1 MSKIGIDAI
10 SFYVPSIYLSIE
22 ELSKNRNL
30 NYEKLINGLGLEKMA
45 IADSNEDPSSF
56 AANALIDLFEKN
68 SLNPLEIGRIYMGTE
83 SALDA
88 SKPSST
94 YATDIV
100 EKSLAKKFGERSL
113 KNCDITDM
121 TFACIGGV
129 DALQNT
135 MDWISRN
142 PGKKAIVVT
151 SDLSKYELN
160 STGEYTQGAGAIAM
174 LISENPSI
182 ISIDNHWG
190 IATKSENDFF
200 KPRRT
205 FNKKSLIKEIIAK
218 LKLNISEEDFE
229 NNLSNSE
236 FWNNDSEIIE
246 VFKDEPIFNGQFSN
260 SCYINRMQ
268 EAFTHFQEQ
277 KKTDFLNNWNHL
289 IFHLPYA
296 FHGRRMIFNNWLE
309 WMKNDKKFEDL
320 TKEIGPEKDPEFN
333 KKSYKSSLYKD
344 YVANK
349 VSPGE
354 KASSSIGNMY
364 SASIFMSLLSMLNFH
379 FENKNQ
385 IAGEKV
391 GFIGYGSGSK
401 AKIFQGIIQDKWAD
415 KIKTSKLFEFLKT
428 RKEISFSMYERL
440 HQNKEVSPLTNH
452 SARFS
457 HTDKEPNSKGYRYY
471 KIQ

>member
-1 MSKIGIDAI
+1 MNKIGIDAI
-10 SFYVPSIYLSIE
+10 SYYVPSIYLSIE

-30 NYEKLINGLGLEKMA
+30 NYAKLRNGLGLEKMA

-68 SLNPLEIGRIYMGTE
+68 SLNPQDIGRIYMGTE

-88 SKPSST
+88 SKPSAT
-94 YATDIV
+94 YATEMV
-100 EKSLAKKFGERSL
+100 ERFLTKKFGERSL
-113 KNCDITDM
+113 KNCDVTDM

-160 STGEYTQGAGAIAM
+160 STGEYTQGAGAVAL

-205 FNKKSLIKEIIAK
+205 INKKSLIKEIIAK
-218 LKLNISEEDFE
+218 LELDISEKDFE
-229 NNLSNSE
+229 TNLSNSE
-236 FWNNDSEIIE
+236 FWDNDSEIIE
-246 VFKDEPIFNGQFSN
+246 VFKDEPIFDGQFSN
-260 SCYINRMQ
+260 SCYIDRMQ
-268 EAFTHFQEQ
+268 EAFIHFQKQ
-277 KKTDFLNNWNHL
+277 KKIDFLNDWDHL

-309 WMKNDKKFEDL
+309 WIKNDSKFEDL
-320 TKEIGPEKDPEFN
+320 IKEIGSENDPDFN

-344 YVANK
+344 YVAYK

-364 SASIFMSLLSMLNFH
+364 SASVFMSLLSMLNYH
-379 FENKNQ
+379 FENKNK

-391 GFIGYGSGSK
+391 GFISYGSGSK
-401 AKIFQGIIQDKWAD
+401 AKVFHGIIQDKWAD

-428 RKEISFSMYERL
+428 RKEISFSMYESL

-452 SARFS
+452 NARFS
-457 HTDKEPNSKGYRYY
+457 HTDQEPNSKGYRYY
-471 KIQ
+471 KI

>member
-30 NYEKLINGLGLEKMA
+30 NYEKLRNGLGLEKMA

-68 SLNPLEIGRIYMGTE
+68 GLNPLDIGRIYMGTE

-160 STGEYTQGAGAIAM
+160 STGEYTQGAGAVAL

-218 LKLNISEEDFE
+218 LELDISEKDFE
-229 NNLSNSE
+229 TNLSNSE
-236 FWNNDSEIIE
+236 FWDNDSEIIE
-246 VFKDEPIFNGQFSN
+246 VFKDEPIFDGQFSN

-268 EAFTHFQEQ
+268 EAFIHFQKQ
-277 KKTDFLNNWNHL
+277 KKIDFLNDWDHL

-309 WMKNDKKFEDL
+309 WIKNDSKFEDL
-320 TKEIGPEKDPEFN
+320 INEIGSENDPEFN

-349 VSPGE
+349 VLPGE

-379 FENKNQ
+379 FKNKNQ

-457 HTDKEPNSKGYRYY
+457 HTDQEPNSKGYRYY

>member
-30 NYEKLINGLGLEKMA
+30 NYEKLRNGLGLEKMA

-68 SLNPLEIGRIYMGTE
+68 SLNPLDIGRIYMGTE

-320 TKEIGPEKDPEFN
+320 IKEIGPEKDPEFN

-428 RKEISFSMYERL
+428 RKEISFSMYEKL

-457 HTDKEPNSKGYRYY
+457 HTDQEPNSKGYRYY

>member
-30 NYEKLINGLGLEKMA
+30 NYEKLRNGLGLEKMA

-68 SLNPLEIGRIYMGTE
+68 SLNPLDIGRIYMGTE

-320 TKEIGPEKDPEFN
+320 IKEIGPEKDPEFN

-349 VSPGE
+349 VLPGE

-428 RKEISFSMYERL
+428 RKEISFSMYEKL

-457 HTDKEPNSKGYRYY
+457 HTDQEPNSKGYRYY

>member
-1 MSKIGIDAI
+1 MCIRDS
-10 SFYVPSIYLSIE
+10 
-22 ELSKNRNL
+22 SKNRNL
-30 NYEKLINGLGLEKMA
+30 NYAKLRNGLGLEKMA

-68 SLNPLEIGRIYMGTE
+68 NLDPQDIGRIYMGTE

-88 SKPSST
+88 SKPSAT
-94 YATDIV
+94 YATDMV
-100 EKSLAKKFGERSL
+100 ERSLAKKFGERSL
-113 KNCDITDM
+113 KNCDVTDM

-160 STGEYTQGAGAIAM
+160 STGEYTQGAGAVAL

-218 LKLNISEEDFE
+218 LELDISEKDFE
-229 NNLSNSE
+229 TNLSNSE
-236 FWNNDSEIIE
+236 FWDNDSEIIE
-246 VFKDEPIFNGQFSN
+246 VFKDEPIFDGQFSN

-268 EAFTHFQEQ
+268 EAFIHFQKQ
-277 KKTDFLNNWNHL
+277 KKIDFLNDWDHL

-309 WMKNDKKFEDL
+309 WIKNDSKFEDL
-320 TKEIGPEKDPEFN
+320 INEIGSENDPEFN

-364 SASIFMSLLSMLNFH
+364 SASVFMSLLSMLNYH
-379 FENKNQ
+379 FENKNK

-391 GFIGYGSGSK
+391 GFISYGSGSK
-401 AKIFQGIIQDKWAD
+401 AKVFHGIIQDKWVD

-428 RKEISFSMYERL
+428 RKEISFSMYEKL

-457 HTDKEPNSKGYRYY
+457 HTDQEPNSKGYRYY

>member
-30 NYEKLINGLGLEKMA
+30 NYEKLRNGLGLEKMA

-68 SLNPLEIGRIYMGTE
+68 SLNPLDIGRIYMGTE

-320 TKEIGPEKDPEFN
+320 IKEIGPEKDPEFN

-415 KIKTSKLFEFLKT
+415 KIKTSKLFEFLKN
-428 RKEISFSMYERL
+428 RKEISFSMYESL

-452 SARFS
+452 NARFS
-457 HTDKEPNSKGYRYY
+457 HTDQEPNSKGYRYY
-471 KIQ
+471 KI

>member
-1 MSKIGIDAI
+1 M
-10 SFYVPSIYLSIE
+10 
-22 ELSKNRNL
+22 
-30 NYEKLINGLGLEKMA
+30 
-45 IADSNEDPSSF
+45 
-56 AANALIDLFEKN
+56 
-68 SLNPLEIGRIYMGTE
+68 
-83 SALDA
+83 
-88 SKPSST
+88 
-94 YATDIV
+94 V
-100 EKSLAKKFGERSL
+100 ERFLAKKFGERSL
-113 KNCDITDM
+113 KNCDVTDM

-160 STGEYTQGAGAIAM
+160 STGEYTQGAGAVAL

-218 LKLNISEEDFE
+218 LELDISEKDFE
-229 NNLSNSE
+229 SNLSNSE
-236 FWNNDSEIIE
+236 FWDNNSEIIE
-246 VFKDEPIFNGQFSN
+246 VFKDEPIFDGQFSN
-260 SCYINRMQ
+260 SCYINRMK
-268 EAFTHFQEQ
+268 EAFIHFQKQ
-277 KKTDFLNNWNHL
+277 KKIDFLNDWDHL

-309 WMKNDKKFEDL
+309 WIKNDSKFEDL
-320 TKEIGPEKDPEFN
+320 IKEIGSENDPDFN

-364 SASIFMSLLSMLNFH
+364 SASVFMSLLSMLNYH
-379 FENKNQ
+379 FENKNK

-391 GFIGYGSGSK
+391 GFISYGSGSK
-401 AKIFQGIIQDKWAD
+401 AKVFHGIIQDKWAD

-428 RKEISFSMYERL
+428 RKEISFSMYESL

-452 SARFS
+452 NARFS
-457 HTDKEPNSKGYRYY
+457 HTDQEPNSKGYRYY
-471 KIQ
+471 KI

>member
-1 MSKIGIDAI
+1 MNRIGIDAI
-10 SFYVPSIYLSIE
+10 SYYVPSIYLSIE

-30 NYEKLINGLGLEKMA
+30 NYAKLRNGLGLEKMA

-68 SLNPLEIGRIYMGTE
+68 NLDPQDIGRIYMGTE

-88 SKPSST
+88 SKPSAT
-94 YATDIV
+94 YATDMV
-100 EKSLAKKFGERSL
+100 ERFLAKKFGERSL
-113 KNCDITDM
+113 KNCDVTDM

-129 DALQNT
+129 DALQNS

-160 STGEYTQGAGAIAM
+160 STGEYTQGAGAVAL

-218 LKLNISEEDFE
+218 LELDISEKDFE
-229 NNLSNSE
+229 TNLSNSE
-236 FWNNDSEIIE
+236 FWDNDSEIIE
-246 VFKDEPIFNGQFSN
+246 VFKDEPIFDGQFSN

-268 EAFTHFQEQ
+268 EAFIHFQKQ
-277 KKTDFLNNWNHL
+277 KKIDFLNDWDHL

-309 WMKNDKKFEDL
+309 WIKNDSKFEDL
-320 TKEIGPEKDPEFN
+320 INEIGSENDPEFN

-364 SASIFMSLLSMLNFH
+364 SASVFMSLLSMLNYH
-379 FENKNQ
+379 FENKNK

-391 GFIGYGSGSK
+391 GFISYGSGSK
-401 AKIFQGIIQDKWAD
+401 AKVFHGIIQDKWAD
-415 KIKTSKLFEFLKT
+415 KIKTSKLFEFLKN
-428 RKEISFSMYERL
+428 RKEISFSMYESL

-452 SARFS
+452 NARFS
-457 HTDKEPNSKGYRYY
+457 HTDQEPNSKGYRYY
-471 KIQ
+471 KI

>member
-1 MSKIGIDAI
+1 
-10 SFYVPSIYLSIE
+10 
-22 ELSKNRNL
+22 
-30 NYEKLINGLGLEKMA
+30 
-45 IADSNEDPSSF
+45 
-56 AANALIDLFEKN
+56 
-68 SLNPLEIGRIYMGTE
+68 
-83 SALDA
+83 
-88 SKPSST
+88 
-94 YATDIV
+94 
-100 EKSLAKKFGERSL
+100 
-113 KNCDITDM
+113 
-121 TFACIGGV
+121 
-129 DALQNT
+129 
-135 MDWISRN
+135 
-142 PGKKAIVVT
+142 
-151 SDLSKYELN
+151 
-160 STGEYTQGAGAIAM
+160 
-174 LISENPSI
+174 
-182 ISIDNHWG
+182 
-190 IATKSENDFF
+190 
-200 KPRRT
+200 
-205 FNKKSLIKEIIAK
+205 
-218 LKLNISEEDFE
+218 
-229 NNLSNSE
+229 
-236 FWNNDSEIIE
+236 
-246 VFKDEPIFNGQFSN
+246 
-260 SCYINRMQ
+260 MQ
-268 EAFTHFQEQ
+268 VAFTHFHEQ
-277 KKTDFLNNWNHL
+277 KKTDFLNNCNLL

-320 TKEIGPEKDPEFN
+320 IKEIGPEKDPEFN

-428 RKEISFSMYERL
+428 RKEISFSMYEKL

-457 HTDKEPNSKGYRYY
+457 HTDQEPNSKGYRYY